1 VSNIKNYYIYH
12 KLYSRILNKIQLYR
26 AEEMISR
33 YIKRLNSL
41 VYQLIFIY
49 VIITVAAMCFS
60 CRYSS
65 LVSPS
70 SSRRHGLFPRRAHAI
85 YRSLAFRAGPVH
97 QPLAG
102 IMTVRGMRR
111 IQASKSAALRCLVI
125 GPSFFGPS
133 KYTVGYKRRRSC
145 CCRCSAKDLISDPW
159 IPRTFT

>member
-1 VSNIKNYYIYH
+1 
-12 KLYSRILNKIQLYR
+12 
-26 AEEMISR
+26 
-33 YIKRLNSL
+33 
-41 VYQLIFIY
+41 
-49 VIITVAAMCFS
+49 MCFS

-97 QPLAG
+97 QPFAS

-125 GPSFFGPS
+125 GPSFFDPS
-133 KYTVGYKRRRSC
+133 KYIVRYKGRGSC
-145 CCRCSAKDLISDPW
+145 CCRCTAKDLISDPW
-159 IPRTFT
+159 IPSNVHVSPQSWKRKVGGAARMRRREKERESGKKAIHRGEHLTFMIRNIV